1 MRRRNH
7 GGNRGIN
14 DSGRWPVGSV
24 VRLQTRRLGLVSGM
38 TLQVRQDRS
47 SAQPPAL
54 RGNLPS
60 NKWEDLRASQNRTR
74 RPQPDEGSRRCFP
87 GIGDRVNS
95 KVVWGTRRTDG
106 RMCRDP
112 SVALGRCAPSRSL
125 KMTKEGD
132 EQGYKKK
139 GRTPTLAESAR
150 VGAASV
156 KDGVA
161 TSLRARRHTCR
172 FLARPHRASAAPDGS
187 D

>member
-7 GGNRGIN
+7 GGNSGIN

-125 KMTKEGD
+125 RMTTRRD
-132 EQGYKKK
+132 EQGDKKKETTRLQKEKDERDDKRERDQQGDKKK

-150 VGAASV
+150 AGQ
-156 KDGVA
+156 
-161 TSLRARRHTCR
+161 RQ
-172 FLARPHRASAAPDGS
+172 
-187 D
+187 